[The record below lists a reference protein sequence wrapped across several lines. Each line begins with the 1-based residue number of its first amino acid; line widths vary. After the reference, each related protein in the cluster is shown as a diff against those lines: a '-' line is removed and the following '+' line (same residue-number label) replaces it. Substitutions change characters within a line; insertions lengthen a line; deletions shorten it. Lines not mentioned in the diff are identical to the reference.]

1 MESDLGHL
9 PLFSE
14 IKKKKLMN
22 QNKMIEWQLI
32 LATMEI
38 SSSISDILKDKN
50 KCY

>member
-14 IKKKKLMN
+14 IKNNLMN

-38 SSSISDILKDKN
+38 SSSIYDILKDKN